1 MHALVNEKIV
11 QMQSERATTVL
22 QPLFCKPPI
31 SAYHSAP
38 LGSRTVSQ
46 HKPRGTS
53 LDSILF
59 PHSMSLA
66 LRASFALPLGQ
77 T

>member
-1 MHALVNEKIV
+1 
-11 QMQSERATTVL
+11 VL

-46 HKPRGTS
+46 YKPRGTS